1 MLLPDRELLDGPSHL
16 CSVNP
21 LFFLRYI
28 VYNQEEIIRN
38 RGKMKEFRRRI
49 IQVLLLISL
58 MIAFGTAG
66 YMVIEGWNFL
76 DSLYMTVT
84 TLTTVG
90 YREVHEPSSRGMVF
104 TIVLIVSGVGTVL
117 YALTIGA
124 RVIIE
129 GELREIFGR
138 KKLEKMLRELSGHY
152 IICGYGR
159 MGKIIA
165 RELREEKV
173 KFVVIEKDP
182 EALDGAEGTLAL
194 KGDATHDEVLKE
206 TGIHKARGLISVLPT
221 DAENLFVVLSAR
233 VLNPNLFIV
242 ARAIEEGSE
251 QKLLRAGATKVVS
264 PYHIGGLRMAHTVLK
279 PTVVDFLEFAT
290 RSGNLELQMEE
301 IQIQE
306 GSSLIGLTLEECG
319 IGKELGVIIVAI
331 KQQTGETRFNPTFRS
346 TVRVGDTLI
355 ALGERSRLESV
366 EEMAKGKG
374 AGS

>member
-1 MLLPDRELLDGPSHL
+1 
-16 CSVNP
+16 
-21 LFFLRYI
+21 
-28 VYNQEEIIRN
+28 
-38 RGKMKEFRRRI
+38 MKELRTRI
-49 IQVLLLISL
+49 VQVFLLITF

-90 YREVHEPSSRGMVF
+90 YREVHQPSSRGMVF
-104 TIVLIVSGVGTVL
+104 TIILIVSGVGTVL

-165 RELREEKV
+165 KELREEKV
-173 KFVVIEKDP
+173 KFVVIEKNP
-182 EALDGAEGTLAL
+182 EALDGEQGTLTV
-194 KGDATHDEVLKE
+194 KGDATRDEVLIE
-206 TGIHKARGLISVLPT
+206 TGIHRARGLISVLPT

-233 VLNPNLFIV
+233 VLNPNLLIV
-242 ARAIEEGSE
+242 ARAIEDGSE
-251 QKLLRAGATKVVS
+251 RKLLRAGATKVVS

-290 RSGNLELQMEE
+290 RSGNLELQMQE

-306 GSSLIGLTLEECG
+306 GSKLIGQTLEECG
-319 IGKELGVIIVAI
+319 IGRDLGVIVVAI
-331 KQQTGETRFNPTFRS
+331 KQQTGDTRFNPTFRS
-346 TVRVGDTLI
+346 TVGTGDTLI
-355 ALGERSRLESV
+355 ALGERSKLKFV
-366 EEMAKGKG
+366 EEMARGK
-374 AGS
+374 ST